1 MEKKPDTTRLERV
14 KKILEDMLFFLVI
27 IGVLF
32 LIFWGISRLGMGSA
46 ESEIVLDVVRI
57 LTILLLILFPVYV
70 ITRIIVGIYEVCT
83 RRRR

>member
-14 KKILEDMLFFLVI
+14 KKILDDMLFFLLFG
-27 IGVLF
+27 GVLF
-32 LIFWGISRLGMGSA
+32 LLLWGITRLAMGSA